1 MRRAIAEA
9 SRACCGAVAERRL
22 RGHVSEASQGNRRG
36 GTKARVV
43 VRGIGKSD
51 RGAAGVTVEASRG
64 VAEASQRRDGKAL
77 LHEQSEE

>member
-1 MRRAIAEA
+1 M
-9 SRACCGAVAERRL
+9 
-22 RGHVSEASQGNRRG
+22 SEASQGNRRG
-36 GTKARVV
+36 GAKARVV

-64 VAEASQRRDGKAL
+64 IAEASQRRDEKAL

>member
-1 MRRAIAEA
+1 MAPEVSQSRRVEA
-9 SRACCGAVAERRL
+9 SQASQR

-36 GTKARVV
+36 GAKARVV

-64 VAEASQRRDGKAL
+64 IAEASQRRDEKAL
-77 LHEQSEE
+77 LHEHSEE

>member
-9 SRACCGAVAERRL
+9 SRACCRAVAERRL
-22 RGHVSEASQGNRRG
+22 RRHVSEASQGHRRG
-36 GTKARVV
+36 GTKAKAV

-64 VAEASQRRDGKAL
+64 ESRRRRGVAEASRESAAA
-77 LHEQSEE
+77 

>member
-9 SRACCGAVAERRL
+9 SRACCRAVAERL
-22 RGHVSEASQGNRRG
+22 RGHVSEVSQRNRRG
-36 GTKARVV
+36 GAKARAV

-51 RGAAGVTVEASRG
+51 RGAGGVTVEASRG
-64 VAEASQRRDGKAL
+64 VAEASQRRHEKAL